1 LSSWDG
7 SWKSPNDRIVAG
19 RRSTALGRDPGRAK
33 KRLNDVEIAYE
44 LAVSIDNR
52 SDPRA
57 EHRRDLDAKIK
68 AETNGAVTQSVGQR
82 IAYFRNSVAHGDPI
96 LRPT

>member
-1 LSSWDG
+1 VLLESFFREISGLLSSWDG

-52 SDPRA
+52 SDLELSISEIWTPRSKQKQMV
-57 EHRRDLDAKIK
+57 R
-68 AETNGAVTQSVGQR
+68 
-82 IAYFRNSVAHGDPI
+82 
-96 LRPT
+96 